1 MLLLAL
7 NTATVE
13 TAIALLEMDAKKTT
27 ALYSQSWP
35 SKFDEAEKLQPQLD
49 KIMKVLAK
57 KKAVLEGIFVVAGP
71 GSFTGLRI
79 GVTTANIL
87 GAAAGAPLYACDTFS
102 FLSARVPEKLRDAT
116 AILLRA
122 GGDFCAIQL
131 PGSKNGRSAGRGTRK
146 SASASANAISKSA
159 PGISLTGHQIVPI
172 SDLPAILIQNP
183 TIKYVLADL
192 RAEELKKYQLP
203 QKVKWLPKTKLLTFS
218 EAVGDTME
226 TAFKKSLKPSSLI
239 VPIYLQPPK
248 ITKSS
253 RLPIT

>member
-13 TAIALLEMDAKKTT
+13 TAIALLERNAKKTT
-27 ALYSQSWP
+27 ALYSQSWA
-35 SKFDEAEKLQPQLD
+35 SNFNEAEKLQPQLD
-49 KIMKVLAK
+49 KIMKILAK

-102 FLSARVPEKLRDAT
+102 FLRARVPEKLRDAT

-122 GGDFCAIQL
+122 GGDFCAIMIPVAKQ
-131 PGSKNGRSAGRGTRK
+131 GT
-146 SASASANAISKSA
+146 S
-159 PGISLTGHQIVPI
+159 PVHQIVSI
-172 SDLPAILIQNP
+172 NDLPSIIIKN
-183 TIKYVLADL
+183 TKIKYVLADL

-203 QKVKWLPKTKLLTFS
+203 QKIKWLPKTQLLTFS
-218 EAVGDTME
+218 EAVGDTIK
-226 TAFKKSLKPSSLI
+226 TALKKSLKPSPLI

-248 ITKSS
+248 ITMPGISAI
-253 RLPIT
+253 PGIT